1 MDQYL
6 IFAFFSSKS
15 AQSDFALNDF
25 EERNF
30 DEGAVQ
36 DLINDEEE
44 EERSLGENAINQ
56 EEERNFEDGLAEAFQ
71 EEMTRSLQ
79 EENDEEARN
88 LETDEEMN
96 LRVSFSARH
105 WFMNNIS

>member
-1 MDQYL
+1 M
-6 IFAFFSSKS
+6 
-15 AQSDFALNDF
+15 
-25 EERNF
+25 
-30 DEGAVQ
+30 
-36 DLINDEEE
+36 
-44 EERSLGENAINQ
+44 GENAINQ

-88 LETDEEMN
+88 LETDDDEMN
-96 LRVSFSARH
+96 LRVSFSVRN